1 MWDRIYTPIRKNSK
15 YFLENVYCFR
25 KLKDM
30 KSNDINQDL
39 KKNRPKREIKRIWQI
54 IKFLAKE
61 LLK

>member
-1 MWDRIYTPIRKNSK
+1 MTIAINKRLETCETESIPPLEKNSK

-39 KKNRPKREIKRIWQI
+39 KKNRQKREIKRI
-54 IKFLAKE
+54 
-61 LLK
+61 